1 MESRIVLQRSNRMG
15 KIESKVV
22 EILEDILERV
32 ESFGEV
38 VLLLGSIYVV
48 IYFVGYAIRG
58 CF

>member
-1 MESRIVLQRSNRMG
+1 VG

>member
-1 MESRIVLQRSNRMG
+1 MG
-15 KIESKVV
+15 KIESKIV

>member
-1 MESRIVLQRSNRMG
+1 ME
-15 KIESKVV
+15 KIESKIV

-32 ESFGEV
+32 ESFLEI
-38 VLLLGSIYVV
+38 VLLLGGIYVA

>member
-1 MESRIVLQRSNRMG
+1 MG
-15 KIESKVV
+15 KIESKIV

-32 ESFGEV
+32 ESFLEI
-38 VLLLGSIYVV
+38 VLLVGGIYVV